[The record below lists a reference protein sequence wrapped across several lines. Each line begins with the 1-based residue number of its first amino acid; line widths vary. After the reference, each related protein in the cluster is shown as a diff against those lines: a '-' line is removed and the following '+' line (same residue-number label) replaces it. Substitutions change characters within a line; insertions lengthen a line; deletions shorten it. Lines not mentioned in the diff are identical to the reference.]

1 MPQRLA
7 FPLLVFAL
15 LAFSLDA
22 SAQTRRPIPYPVM
35 PTPQFERAIEQGT
48 RTTTGEPG
56 PAYWTN
62 RADYTIEVSLSPET
76 KMLHGTE
83 TIRYHNNSPDA
94 LRFVLIHLRQN
105 LHKENAMRNRFVPI
119 TGGMEISEVKA
130 NGQVLQEGGNTAG
143 YRSRGTLRHSEG
155 H

>member
-1 MPQRLA
+1 MLIHLRQNLHKA
-7 FPLLVFAL
+7 K
-15 LAFSLDA
+15 
-22 SAQTRRPIPYPVM
+22 
-35 PTPQFERAIEQGT
+35 FERAIEQGT

-62 RADYTIEVSLSPET
+62 RADYAIEVSLSPET

-83 TIRYHNNSPDA
+83 TIRYHNNSPDE

-119 TGGMEISEVKA
+119 TGGGPVPRPRA
-130 NGQVLQEGGNTAG
+130 RRTAG
-143 YRSRGTLRHSEG
+143 RRRAAEKRGVEAW
-155 H
+155 